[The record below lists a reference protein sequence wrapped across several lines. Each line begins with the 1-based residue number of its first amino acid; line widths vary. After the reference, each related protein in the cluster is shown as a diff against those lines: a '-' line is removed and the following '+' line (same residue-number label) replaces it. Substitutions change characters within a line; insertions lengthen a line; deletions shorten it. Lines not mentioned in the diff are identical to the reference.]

1 MGTILEKINKIKET
15 KEMLRNGLAE
25 KGIEIAETD
34 TFHTIVDKA
43 INSVGGGTANT
54 GYVMAGNSVS
64 VAYAMVEPCYLCWE
78 MEG

>member
-43 INSVGGGTANT
+43 INSVGGG
-54 GYVMAGNSVS
+54 YS
-64 VAYAMVEPCYLCWE
+64 
-78 MEG
+78 